1 MTLLRQYRA
10 AAFALIVLS
19 IVAFSIAQVDFAMLF
34 VGVVLA
40 TLSWSVTEG
49 PRGRALPDWASN
61 TLVVL
66 LVGWTAMA
74 FLSLEDTTDAMGQL
88 GRFLLWLLVIK
99 LFSRRTPDDD
109 RLRFTLATLLI
120 LAGCVDSVEFVFG
133 VLVVLFVVLAVW
145 TAMLRRLVVGAEGA
159 RAVRAAS
166 EGFAPPLELAVGR
179 RSVPQFRGLL
189 TGSAI
194 AVLAASAGVFVL
206 FPRFATR
213 MGSGPRAGQ
222 AMAGFSDEIKLG
234 DSTRISENRRELF
247 TVRWRGADGVPGRS
261 LRPLLLRGAVLEEYD
276 ATAERWRSTR
286 RGTGIRTLR
295 TPADGRAV
303 PLARVEV
310 PAGRGAG
317 SVEVEMRSLA
327 TDVLFAVNVPYSIAT
342 PESRLVSVD
351 PATLLLRDV
360 STDRV
365 DRYWTYTLTVQQQ
378 PDAALLEAMSD
389 GQEPAPAEARFPVA
403 EIEPLAREIL
413 ALLRTSTNL
422 PAEPAADAGA
432 QERWTYNREVARA
445 LADWMKTNFTY
456 TTDLSMNARIVG
468 EDPIESFLSR
478 YRSGH
483 CEYFASALCAM
494 LRSLGIESR
503 VVTGFIAIEFD
514 EQAAH
519 YIVRESNAHAW
530 TEVRTGEFGWTTVDA
545 TPEDTLLRLA
555 DENSSFLDRFRWI
568 YGRLEF
574 LWNSRVVAYDSGTQA
589 TIADGMQ
596 SRWRESLGERLS
608 ALLERVRAFGQSFS
622 LGGRAIGFWF
632 GVVAIGFGA
641 AMLAATI
648 VRVRRQRLRR
658 ALQLDRLSAP
668 ERRRVM
674 RDAEFYADALRIL
687 DSAGLGKPEHATPLA
702 HAQELAQR
710 DRALGEAFAAIADA
724 YYRVRYGGHAP
735 SRTEADSHHSLVLA
749 LRGRLGQSRPS
760 LRAE

>member
-1 MTLLRQYRA
+1 MTLFRQYRL
-10 AAFALIVLS
+10 AAFALVVLS
-19 IVAFSIAQVDFAMLF
+19 IVAFSIAQVDFSMLF

-40 TLSWSVTEG
+40 MLSWYVTEG
-49 PRGRALPDWASN
+49 PRGRTLPDWASN

-66 LVGWTAMA
+66 LVGWTVLA
-74 FLSLEDTTDAMGQL
+74 FLSLEDTTDAMGEL

-99 LFSRRTPDDD
+99 LYSRRTREDD
-109 RLRFTLATLLI
+109 RMRFTLATLLM

-133 VLVVLFVVLAVW
+133 VLVTLFVVLSVW
-145 TAMLRRLVVGAEGA
+145 TAMLRRLVVGAESA
-159 RAVRAAS
+159 RAARAAS
-166 EGFAPPLELAVGR
+166 EGFAPPLEIAVGR
-179 RSVPQFRGLL
+179 RSVPQFRGLATL
-189 TGSAI
+189 SAI

-213 MGSGPRAGQ
+213 AGQGARTGQ

-247 TVRWRGADGVPGRS
+247 TVRWRAADGVPGRS
-261 LRPLLLRGAVLEEYD
+261 LRPLLLRGAVLEDYD
-276 ATAERWRSTR
+276 ATAERWRAAR

-295 TPADGRAV
+295 TPPDGRPV
-303 PLARVEV
+303 SLARIEV

-317 SVEVEMRSLA
+317 TVEVEMRSLA
-327 TDVLFAVNVPYSIAT
+327 TDVLFAVNVPSAIAT
-342 PESRLVSVD
+342 PESRLVSID

-365 DRYWTYTLTVQQQ
+365 DRYWSYRLTVQQQ
-378 PDAALLEAMSD
+378 PDAALLESMSD
-389 GQEPAPAEARFPVA
+389 GQPPEPVEVRFPVA
-403 EIEPLAREIL
+403 GIEPVAREIL
-413 ALLRTSTNL
+413 ERLRASTNL
-422 PAEPAADAGA
+422 PPEPGPDAGA
-432 QERWTYNREVARA
+432 QERWTYSREVARA
-445 LADWMKTNFTY
+445 LADWMKANFTY
-456 TTDLSMNARIVG
+456 TTDLSMNARIVD
-468 EDPIESFLSR
+468 EDPIQSFLTR

-494 LRSLGIESR
+494 LRALGIESR
-503 VVTGFIAIEFD
+503 VVTGFIAIEYD

-530 TEVRTGEFGWTTVDA
+530 TEVRTGEYGWTTVDA

-555 DENSSFLDRFRWI
+555 DENSSFLDRFRWL

-596 SRWRESLGERLS
+596 SRWRESLGERLAS
-608 ALLERVRAFGQSFS
+608 LFERVRAFGQGFS

-632 GVVAIGFGA
+632 GVVAIGA
-641 AMLAATI
+641 AAATLAATI

-658 ALQLDRLSAP
+658 ALQLDILPRA

-674 RDAEFYADALRIL
+674 RDAEFYAEALRL
-687 DSAGLGKPEHATPLA
+687 LESAGVAKPDHATPRS
-702 HAQELAQR
+702 HAAELSAR
-710 DRALGEAFAAIADA
+710 DRALGQSFAEIADA
-724 YYRVRYGGHAP
+724 YYRIRFGGHSP
-735 SRTEADSHHSLVLA
+735 SRTEADSHHSLLLA
-749 LRGRLGQSRPS
+749 LRARLGQSRPVR
-760 LRAE
+760 RAE